1 MEYCS
6 IAFRVLQGI
15 LKESGCGQS
24 MDEPRSEASAVR
36 DAGKGAL
43 LVLFL
48 VTMIDMIGFGIV
60 IPFLTYLVEDLTPEN
75 QIANIGLW
83 VGVLM
88 TSYSAAQFLFSPF
101 WGSLSDRIGR
111 RPVLMVGLV
120 GNTVFFTMFGL
131 ANTLAL
137 ALLARF
143 LAGVF
148 NGNLAVAR
156 AYIGDVSNSQQLAT
170 RMGIIG
176 AAFGLGFTFGPFIGG
191 ELSNPAARW
200 SLFQDTIFDT
210 HPYLLPCAVAS
221 ILSLFSLAIA
231 YRSLPE
237 SLPLASRAQSDSQ
250 PWATRMVH
258 LMRNSVSMLK
268 ANHVSLII
276 WVTMLFTFGFTIMH
290 AVFILYTEMS
300 PGNGGLG
307 FSEADNGRVF
317 AMIGITGIFTQGLLI
332 GPLSRR
338 FGSRRL
344 IPAASALTGLGLV
357 LVPYTQATNAWSH
370 ILLVAV
376 LIALGNGIFQP
387 SSSTFLTRIA
397 KSNGYE
403 LGVVMGAQE
412 SLGAFARILG
422 PLTGGLVWT
431 LTASGNWPFDYHS
444 AFHLC
449 GILMLTASI
458 LAFRLPVLD
467 DDTPTSLR
475 GEK

>member
-1 MEYCS
+1 M
-6 IAFRVLQGI
+6 
-15 LKESGCGQS
+15 QS
-24 MDEPRSEASAVR
+24 SAVS

-83 VGVLM
+83 VGLLM

-111 RPVLMVGLV
+111 RPVLMVGLI
-120 GNTVFFTMFGL
+120 GNTLFFTMFGL
-131 ANTLAL
+131 ANTLIVAL
-137 ALLARF
+137 SARF

-156 AYIGDVSNSQQLAT
+156 AYIGDVSTPQQLAT
-170 RMGIIG
+170 RMGLIG

-191 ELSNPAARW
+191 ELSDPAARW
-200 SLFQDTIFDT
+200 ALFENTVFES

-221 ILSLFSLAIA
+221 LLSLFSLAVA

-237 SLPLASRAQSDSQ
+237 SLPPESRVKSEPL
-250 PWATRMVH
+250 PWAARMSQ
-258 LMRNSVSMLK
+258 MMKNSASMLK
-268 ANHVSLII
+268 SQNISLII
-276 WVTMLFTFGFTIMH
+276 WVSMLFTFGFTIMH
-290 AVFILYTEMS
+290 AVFILYTEMD
-300 PGNGGLG
+300 PVNGGLA
-307 FSEADNGRVF
+307 FSEADNGRIF
-317 AMIGITGIFTQGLLI
+317 AMIGITGILTQGLLI

-344 IPAASALTGLGLV
+344 IPVASAITGLGLV
-357 LVPYTQATNAWSH
+357 LVPYTQAANAWSH

-387 SSSTFLTRIA
+387 SSSSFLTRIA
-397 KSNGYE
+397 KANGYE

-431 LTASGNWPFDYHS
+431 MTASGDWPFDYHT

-449 GILMLTASI
+449 GIMMLLASI
-458 LAFRLPVLD
+458 LAFRLPALD
-467 DDTPTSLR
+467 DEESIQNNA
-475 GEK
+475 EE

>member
-1 MEYCS
+1 ME
-6 IAFRVLQGI
+6 QT
-15 LKESGCGQS
+15 S
-24 MDEPRSEASAVR
+24 MEPSKVR

-48 VTMIDMIGFGIV
+48 VTMIDLIGFGIV
-60 IPFLTYLVEDLTPEN
+60 IPFLTYLVEDLTPAN
-75 QIANIGLW
+75 QTANIGLW
-83 VGVLM
+83 VGLLM
-88 TSYSAAQFLFSPF
+88 TSYSAAQFLFAPF

-131 ANTLAL
+131 ANTLIIAFI
-137 ALLARF
+137 ARF

-148 NGNLAVAR
+148 NGNIAVAR
-156 AYIGDVSNSQQLAT
+156 AYIGDVSTPQQLAT

-200 SLFQDTIFDT
+200 DLFQNTIFDT

-221 ILSLFSLAIA
+221 VLSIFSLLIA
-231 YRSLPE
+231 FRSLPE
-237 SLPLASRAQSDSQ
+237 SLPVESRSQ
-250 PWATRMVH
+250 KTPEPWLKDM
-258 LMRNSVSMLK
+258 MGIMKNSASMLR
-268 ANHVSLII
+268 ANNISLII
-276 WVTMLFTFGFTIMH
+276 WVSMLFTFGFTIMH
-290 AVFILYTEMS
+290 AVFILYTEM
-300 PGNGGLG
+300 GAANGGLG

-317 AMIGITGIFTQGLLI
+317 AMIGITGIVTQGFLI

-344 IPAASALTGLGLV
+344 IPMASAITGLGLV
-357 LVPYTQATNAWSH
+357 LVPYTQAENAWAH
-370 ILLVAV
+370 VLVVAV
-376 LIALGNGIFQP
+376 LIAIGNGIFQP

-403 LGVVMGAQE
+403 LGIVMGAQE

-431 LTASGNWPFDYHS
+431 LTASRDWPFDYHT

-449 GILMLTASI
+449 GVMMLIASV
-458 LAFRLPVLD
+458 LAFRLPALD
-467 DDTPTSLR
+467 DEDETSLLA
-475 GEK
+475 EE

>member
-1 MEYCS
+1 ME
-6 IAFRVLQGI
+6 QT
-15 LKESGCGQS
+15 S
-24 MDEPRSEASAVR
+24 MEPSKVR

-48 VTMIDMIGFGIV
+48 VTMIDLIGFGIV
-60 IPFLTYLVEDLTPEN
+60 IPFLTYLVEDLTPAN
-75 QIANIGLW
+75 QTANIGLW
-83 VGVLM
+83 VGLLM
-88 TSYSAAQFLFSPF
+88 TSYSAAQFLFAPF

-131 ANTLAL
+131 ANTLIIAFI
-137 ALLARF
+137 ARF

-148 NGNLAVAR
+148 NGNIAVAR
-156 AYIGDVSNSQQLAT
+156 AYIGDVSTPQQLAT

-200 SLFQDTIFDT
+200 DLFQNTIFDT

-221 ILSLFSLAIA
+221 VLSIFSLLIA
-231 YRSLPE
+231 FRSLPE
-237 SLPLASRAQSDSQ
+237 SLPVESRSQ
-250 PWATRMVH
+250 KTPEPWLKDM
-258 LMRNSVSMLK
+258 MGIMKNSASMLR
-268 ANHVSLII
+268 ANNISLII
-276 WVTMLFTFGFTIMH
+276 WVSMLFTFGFTIMH
-290 AVFILYTEMS
+290 AVFILYTEM
-300 PGNGGLG
+300 GAANGGLG

-317 AMIGITGIFTQGLLI
+317 AMIGITGIVTQGFLI

-344 IPAASALTGLGLV
+344 IPMASAITGLGLV
-357 LVPYTQATNAWSH
+357 LVPYTQAENAWAH
-370 ILLVAV
+370 VLVVAV
-376 LIALGNGIFQP
+376 LIAIGNGIFQP

-403 LGVVMGAQE
+403 LGIVMGAQE

-431 LTASGNWPFDYHS
+431 LTASGDWPFDYHT

-449 GILMLTASI
+449 GVMMLIASV
-458 LAFRLPVLD
+458 LAFRLPALD
-467 DDTPTSLR
+467 DEDETSLLA
-475 GEK
+475 EE

>member
-1 MEYCS
+1 MTETPM
-6 IAFRVLQGI
+6 
-15 LKESGCGQS
+15 QS
-24 MDEPRSEASAVR
+24 SAVS

-83 VGVLM
+83 VGLLM

-111 RPVLMVGLV
+111 RPVLMVGLI
-120 GNTVFFTMFGL
+120 GNTLFFTMFGL
-131 ANTLAL
+131 ANTLIVAL
-137 ALLARF
+137 SARF

-156 AYIGDVSNSQQLAT
+156 AYIGDVSTPQQLAT
-170 RMGIIG
+170 RMGLIG

-191 ELSNPAARW
+191 ELSDPAARW
-200 SLFQDTIFDT
+200 ALFENTVFES

-221 ILSLFSLAIA
+221 LLSLFSLAVA

-237 SLPLASRAQSDSQ
+237 SLPPESRVKSEPL
-250 PWATRMVH
+250 PWAARMSQ
-258 LMRNSVSMLK
+258 MMKNSASMLK
-268 ANHVSLII
+268 SQNISLII
-276 WVTMLFTFGFTIMH
+276 WVSMLFTFGFTIMH
-290 AVFILYTEMS
+290 AVFILYTEMD
-300 PGNGGLG
+300 PVNGGLA
-307 FSEADNGRVF
+307 FSEADNGRIF
-317 AMIGITGIFTQGLLI
+317 AMIGITGILTQGLLI

-344 IPAASALTGLGLV
+344 IPVASAITGLGLV
-357 LVPYTQATNAWSH
+357 LVPYTQAANAWSH

-387 SSSTFLTRIA
+387 SSSSFLTRIA
-397 KSNGYE
+397 KANGYE

-431 LTASGNWPFDYHS
+431 MTASGDWPFDYHT

-449 GILMLTASI
+449 GIMMLLASI
-458 LAFRLPVLD
+458 LAFRLPTLD
-467 DDTPTSLR
+467 DEELIQKR
-475 GEK
+475 AEE

>member
-1 MEYCS
+1 
-6 IAFRVLQGI
+6 
-15 LKESGCGQS
+15 
-24 MDEPRSEASAVR
+24 MDESSVESSAVR

-60 IPFLTYLVEDLTPEN
+60 IPFLTYLVEDLTPSN

-83 VGVLM
+83 VGLLM

-131 ANTLAL
+131 ANTLGL

-156 AYIGDVSNSQQLAT
+156 AYIGDVSTTQQLAT

-200 SLFQDTIFDT
+200 EMFQNTIFDS

-221 ILSLFSLAIA
+221 VLSLFSLAIA

-237 SLPLASRAQSDSQ
+237 SLPPESRVQSEAQ
-250 PWATRMVH
+250 PWATRMVKI
-258 LMRNSVSMLK
+258 MTNSISMLK
-268 ANHVSLII
+268 ANNVSLII
-276 WVTMLFTFGFTIMH
+276 WVSMLFTFGFTIMH
-290 AVFILYTEMS
+290 AVFILYTEMN
-300 PGNGGLG
+300 PADGGLG
-307 FSEADNGRVF
+307 FSEADNGRIF
-317 AMIGITGIFTQGLLI
+317 AMIGITGILTQGLLI
-332 GPLSRR
+332 GPLTRR

-357 LVPYTQATNAWSH
+357 LVPYTQASNVWTH
-370 ILLVAV
+370 ILIVAV

-431 LTASGNWPFDYHS
+431 LTASRDWPFDYHT

-449 GILMLTASI
+449 GVMMLLASI
-458 LAFRLPVLD
+458 LALRLPALD
-467 DDTPTSLR
+467 DDDPTSLL
-475 GEK
+475 GDEE

>member
-1 MEYCS
+1 
-6 IAFRVLQGI
+6 
-15 LKESGCGQS
+15 
-24 MDEPRSEASAVR
+24 MDESSVESSVVR

-48 VTMIDMIGFGIV
+48 VTMIDLIGFGIV
-60 IPFLTYLVEDLTPEN
+60 IPFLTYLVEDLTPEH
-75 QIANIGLW
+75 QVPNIGLW
-83 VGVLM
+83 VGLLM
-88 TSYSAAQFLFSPF
+88 TSYSAAQFLFSPI

-131 ANTLAL
+131 ANTLGL

-200 SLFQDTIFDT
+200 DLFQNTIFDS

-231 YRSLPE
+231 YRLLPE
-237 SLPLASRAQSDSQ
+237 SLPPESRAKSEPQ
-250 PWATRMVH
+250 PWSTRMSQITKNTV
-258 LMRNSVSMLK
+258 SVLK
-268 ANHVSLII
+268 AHNISLVI
-276 WVTMLFTFGFTIMH
+276 WVSMLFTFGFTIMH
-290 AVFILYTEMS
+290 AVFILYTEMN
-300 PGNGGLG
+300 PENGGLS
-307 FSEADNGRVF
+307 FSEADNGRIF
-317 AMIGITGIFTQGLLI
+317 AMIGITGILTQGLLI

-338 FGSRRL
+338 FSTRRL
-344 IPAASALTGLGLV
+344 IPAASAITGLGLV
-357 LVPYTQATNAWSH
+357 LVPYTQAENAWVH
-370 ILLVAV
+370 ILVVAI
-376 LIALGNGIFQP
+376 LISVGNGIFRP
-387 SSSTFLTRIA
+387 SSSSYLTRIA

-403 LGVVMGAQE
+403 LGVVMGAEE

-431 LTASGNWPFDYHS
+431 LTVSQDWPFDYHT

-449 GILMLTASI
+449 GIMMLTASV
-458 LAFRLPVLD
+458 LAFRLPALD
-467 DDTPTSLR
+467 DDVPSSLHAA
-475 GEK
+475 EE